1 MDDWSDELL
10 AEHIRACEEGRHP
23 SPSKQAKF
31 RTELRKRVPKGC
43 LMVYDDQRCNTNKL
57 SVRKP

>member
-23 SPSKQAKF
+23 SPSSEEKF
-31 RTELRKRVPKGC
+31 RRELRRRVPDGC
-43 LMVYDDQRCNTNKL
+43 LLVYDDERCDSDKL
-57 SVRKP
+57 QAG